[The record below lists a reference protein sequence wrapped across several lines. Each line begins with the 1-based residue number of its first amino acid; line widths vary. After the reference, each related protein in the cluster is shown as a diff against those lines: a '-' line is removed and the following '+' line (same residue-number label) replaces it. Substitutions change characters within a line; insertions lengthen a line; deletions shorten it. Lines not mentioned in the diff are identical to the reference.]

1 MHSDSDLMSVY
12 DFLRG
17 TPEGSLKKMMVSGKM
32 TDGHFMLMMKIAR
45 GCTGQEFAQHA
56 NAGTLPKIKLGPKEV
71 PLKETIWP
79 IALGKF
85 EELGLIAAQ
94 AKAA

>member
-1 MHSDSDLMSVY
+1 MSVY

-17 TPEGSLKKMMVSGKM
+17 TPEGHLKKMMVSGKM
-32 TDGHFMLMMKIAR
+32 TDAHFNMLMKVAR
-45 GCTGQEFAQHA
+45 GCSNSEFAQMA
-56 NAGTLPKIKLGPKEV
+56 ASGGFPKIKLNAKEM
-71 PLKETIWP
+71 PLKETLWG

-85 EELGLIAAQ
+85 EELGLLSKA